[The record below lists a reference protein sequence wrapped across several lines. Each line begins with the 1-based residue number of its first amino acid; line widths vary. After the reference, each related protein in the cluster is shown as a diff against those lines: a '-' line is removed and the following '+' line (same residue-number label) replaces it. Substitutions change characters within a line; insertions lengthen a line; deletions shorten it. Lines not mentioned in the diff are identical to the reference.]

1 MIIDVHTHL
10 AYQKIFSEGFLSG
23 VASTMVT
30 DGDPMKEKFIRQLI
44 VNNLKD
50 ENGDV
55 FIRQMDEAG
64 IDKAVLLI
72 ADFGYALGEAEL
84 SIEDIHLLHRQVRD
98 LYPDKFIVFGGV
110 DPRRGRRGIDLFEKA
125 VRDWKFGGLK
135 LYPPCGFELDDP
147 QLMPLYEI
155 CNAYHVPV
163 LSHTGP
169 SLATMRTE
177 RRYPETVL
185 TISAAFPGVQFILG
199 HGGARDWET
208 SVDVA
213 RQRPNVALEISAFQ
227 AYAGP
232 EALKVRF
239 RHFFDQVP
247 DQVLF
252 GSDWP
257 MFIMGTSQVQLVE
270 LIRDLGVLTEAEND
284 KLYYQNAQR
293 ILNLIDL

>member
-10 AYQKIFSEGFLSG
+10 AYKKIFSEGFLSG
-23 VASTMVT
+23 VASTLVT
-30 DGDPMKEKFIRQLI
+30 DGDPVKEKFIRQLI
-44 VNNLKD
+44 FNNLKD
-50 ENGDV
+50 EKGDV
-55 FIRQMDEAG
+55 FIRQMDAAG

-72 ADFGYALGEAEL
+72 ADFGYSLGEADL

-110 DPRRGRRGIDLFEKA
+110 DPRRGRRGVDLFEKA
-125 VRDWKFGGLK
+125 VRDWGFGGLK

-155 CNAYHVPV
+155 CNTYQVPV

-169 SLATMRTE
+169 SLASMRTE
-177 RRYPETVL
+177 REYPA
-185 TISAAFPGVQFILG
+185 TILKVSAAFPGVQFILG

-213 RQRPNVALEISAFQ
+213 SRRPNVSLEISAFQ
-227 AYAGP
+227 AYAGA
-232 EALKVRF
+232 EELKGRF
-239 RHFFDQVP
+239 RYFFDRVP

-257 MFIMGTSQVQLVE
+257 MFMMGTTQVQLVE
-270 LIRDLGVLTEAEND
+270 LVRNLGVLTEAEND
-284 KLYYQNAQR
+284 KLFYRNAQR
-293 ILNLIDL
+293 VLNLGES